1 MKRFATVFALAV
13 SFVAGGALSAQ
24 VRDWHDLDD
33 VHKHV
38 VEAIHEMER
47 ARAAN
52 HYDMQGHG
60 AKAEDH
66 LRAAER
72 ELGLAID
79 AAKATAK

>member
-1 MKRFATVFALAV
+1 MKKVLAVFALAL
-13 SFVAGGALSAQ
+13 SFVAGAALSAQ
-24 VRDWHDLDD
+24 VRDWHDLDKC
-33 VHKHV
+33 HKHV
-38 VEAIHEMER
+38 IEAIHEMEN

-60 AKAEDH
+60 IKAEEH

-79 AAKATAK
+79 AARATAP